1 MLDVP
6 GIGPKSLKKIKEA
19 YDEVAGLQD
28 IILFLQS
35 VNVSEKFAADLQ
47 TLHGEDLD
55 IILKEDPYQLL
66 HDIPDMHF
74 QDVDKIALAMGVSEL
89 SADRISHGIKN
100 ALWYEY
106 SRGNSCAPKDQVYQE
121 AAAMLGLSYDSVSTI
136 AADFTGRDKPDELI
150 HEGISYFTCLS
161 FMKQK
166 QIQQGGSE
174 NFWIWSLKAD
184 PLIYLWKGLKNRTL
198 LLWKMN
204 RRML

>member
-1 MLDVP
+1 MP

-150 HEGISYFTCLS
+150 HEGISYFYLPFLYEAETDSARRIRKLLDMEPEGRSVNLS
-161 FMKQK
+161 LERF
-166 QIQQGGSE
+166 E
-174 NFWIWSLKAD
+174 
-184 PLIYLWKGLKNRTL
+184 NRTL